1 MKIGCIVDS
10 LSRNA
15 GGLFQSVRGLAQS
28 LAMVTESV
36 EVFGIKDDNTAADV
50 AQWHPL
56 RVHQFPPAALPAWGY
71 SGELLPA
78 LL

>member
-28 LAMVTESV
+28 LVVVSGPV

-50 AQWHPL
+50 DHWRPL
-56 RVHQFPPAALPAWGY
+56 RGAT
-71 SGELLPA
+71 
-78 LL
+78 